1 MIFTTFAFEVFFVIV
16 FSLYLAFKSRVFR
29 HILLLVSSSFFYAW
43 WDYRYLAL
51 MWTVILVSYGTGL
64 LLEKRPQHRKLSLA
78 CGVTLLLGLLGVF
91 KYHNFFLQSL
101 AGWANSIGWGLN
113 FAPIKSVLPV
123 GISFYVFHGISYI
136 VDAYRGIIPVEKNPM
151 TVALYISYFPQLV
164 AGPIVRASDF
174 IPQLNRNVVVSEY
187 YLATGLREFVLG
199 FVYKTAFADSLAQ
212 FADPIFSAIW
222 RYSNSSLVAATFA
235 FYGQI
240 YFDFAG
246 YSLMAIGLARMM
258 GYNFP
263 PNFDYPYQS
272 TSITEFWR
280 RWHISLST
288 WLRNYLYFP
297 LGGNRLGKLKQ
308 YRNLVIT
315 MLLGGLWHG
324 ASWNFVLWGGLHGMA
339 LAVHKLFLPEQ
350 RVEEKVHARMNF
362 LILSWLITQLF
373 VLLCWV
379 PFRLPH
385 FSQTMEVYSAFLRV
399 RGDRGLLHASINY
412 GLLFVP
418 LAIDATLGKLDR
430 GALEKLSAWVPE
442 PRRALVICFV
452 IGLMFAL
459 ALTTISMTVNPFIY
473 FQF

>member
-1 MIFTTFAFEVFFVIV
+1 
-16 FSLYLAFKSRVFR
+16 
-29 HILLLVSSSFFYAW
+29 
-43 WDYRYLAL
+43 
-51 MWTVILVSYGTGL
+51 
-64 LLEKRPQHRKLSLA
+64 
-78 CGVTLLLGLLGVF
+78 
-91 KYHNFFLQSL
+91 
-101 AGWANSIGWGLN
+101 
-113 FAPIKSVLPV
+113 
-123 GISFYVFHGISYI
+123 
-136 VDAYRGIIPVEKNPM
+136 
-151 TVALYISYFPQLV
+151 
-164 AGPIVRASDF
+164 
-174 IPQLNRNVVVSEY
+174 
-187 YLATGLREFVLG
+187 
-199 FVYKTAFADSLAQ
+199 
-212 FADPIFSAIW
+212 
-222 RYSNSSLVAATFA
+222 
-235 FYGQI
+235 
-240 YFDFAG
+240 
-246 YSLMAIGLARMM
+246 
-258 GYNFP
+258 
-263 PNFDYPYQS
+263 
-272 TSITEFWR
+272 
-280 RWHISLST
+280 
-288 WLRNYLYFP
+288 
-297 LGGNRLGKLKQ
+297 
-308 YRNLVIT
+308 
-315 MLLGGLWHG
+315 
-324 ASWNFVLWGGLHGMA
+324 MA